1 MTIQTPLA
9 AIRAQG
15 LDADFSSCRFRVW
28 PRSKMTKDI
37 CDFITV
43 NLSAIVDEL
52 RKQAHDIRD
61 PDPLK
66 NTPCSAGVFLWEL
79 PEPQRS
85 EMGGREIDM
94 RNKIENVL
102 NGETFFNTI
111 SSITGHA
118 AYEAVRQIN
127 NLKRKRYESNKPI
140 IKGNHIHSSTR
151 GGKP

>member
-1 MTIQTPLA
+1 MTIHPPLA

-15 LDADFSSCRFRVW
+15 LDADFSCCRLRVW

-52 RKQAHDIRD
+52 RKQAHDIED

-66 NTPCSAGVFLWEL
+66 DAQCSARVFLWEL

-94 RNKIENVL
+94 QNKIDNVL

-111 SSITGHA
+111 SSMPVHA
-118 AYEAVRQIN
+118 V
-127 NLKRKRYESNKPI
+127 
-140 IKGNHIHSSTR
+140 
-151 GGKP
+151 